1 MKEESFGSFAKE
13 LKKDISEYV
22 DLKVEHTKLLA
33 YEKIAK
39 LISASTSYLLI
50 GLFSFFAFLF
60 LSFTVAFYLGNIT
73 GSTAMG
79 FGIVTIIY
87 VVILL
92 AILIFRKK
100 YFENGMTNKIIGV
113 LMEEDNDEDE
123 EK

>member
-1 MKEESFGSFAKE
+1 FAKE

-87 VVILL
+87 LVILL

>member
-1 MKEESFGSFAKE
+1 MKEESFGSYAKE

>member
-87 VVILL
+87 VIILL

>member
-87 VVILL
+87 LVILL

-100 YFENGMTNKIIGV
+100 YFETGMTNKIIGV

>member
-87 VVILL
+87 LVILL

>member
-1 MKEESFGSFAKE
+1 
-13 LKKDISEYV
+13 
-22 DLKVEHTKLLA
+22 
-33 YEKIAK
+33 
-39 LISASTSYLLI
+39 
-50 GLFSFFAFLF
+50 
-60 LSFTVAFYLGNIT
+60 
-73 GSTAMG
+73 MG

-87 VVILL
+87 LVILL

>member
-1 MKEESFGSFAKE
+1 MKEESFGSYAKD

-87 VVILL
+87 LVILL